1 MGNWKMAVAERPT
14 DKKGRLL
21 TGAKNAALLLAVM
34 FACTGVSLLLRLLGT
49 HETNF
54 IMIYLLGTLL
64 LSYYGGSYLFS
75 LFSSLLGV
83 LFYNFFFTEPY
94 YTFRAYSPDYPLT
107 FLIMFFVG
115 AFTSMMTSRI
125 RHESVLAEEREE
137 RIRALYQTGRH
148 LLGVRSCADLAEV
161 SAQELAAQL
170 DASVLAVFY
179 GADGELQ
186 NRFVQGA
193 DVFSGDRERVVCREA
208 YRSCNPCG
216 RGTGLYAGASA
227 YYAPVVT
234 QSGVSGVVG
243 IARADGRPLTENQT
257 EFLNTVL
264 TQIAVVL
271 ERETLHCR
279 QEETQMQIESER
291 LRGDMLRAISHDL
304 RTPLTGIMGSA
315 STMLDNYDQ
324 LDDGVKKDFLKNIC
338 DDASWLSDLVENVLE
353 MTRLDEG
360 RLRLN
365 MEDEAAE
372 EIVAGAIAH
381 VKGHAAGH
389 SLSAKIPDELL
400 LLRADGVL
408 LTQVLV
414 NLLDNAIYYTP
425 EGSTVTIL
433 LSRSDRDI
441 LFEVRDDGPGIAD
454 EDMQHLFDRFYSR
467 GTRPGTARHGFG
479 LGLSLCKAIVEAHG
493 GHIFVRRVE
502 PHGTSVLFNI
512 PAKEGTAHAAAD
524 PDC

>member
-1 MGNWKMAVAERPT
+1 MGNRNTARADGPADRKSRFLAGV
-14 DKKGRLL
+14 KNFSLL
-21 TGAKNAALLLAVM
+21 IAVM
-34 FACTGVSLLLRLLGT
+34 FACTGVSLLLRQLGT

-75 LFSSLLGV
+75 LFSSLFGV

-137 RIRALYQTGRH
+137 RIRALYQTGRR
-148 LLGVRSCADLAEV
+148 LLGVRSAADLAEV

-179 GADGELQ
+179 RADGEVQ
-186 NRFVQGA
+186 NRFVQGE
-193 DVFSGDRERVVCREA
+193 DVFSSDRERVVCRET
-208 YRSCNPCG
+208 YRSCNACG
-216 RGTGLYAGASA
+216 RGTRLYAGANA
-227 YYAPVVT
+227 YYSPVVT
-234 QSGVSGVVG
+234 QNGVSGVVG
-243 IARADGRPLTENQT
+243 VAPLDGRPLTENQT

-264 TQIAVVL
+264 TQLAVVL
-271 ERETLHCR
+271 ERETLYRR
-279 QEETQMQIESER
+279 QEETQTQIASER
-291 LRGDMLRAISHDL
+291 LRSDMLRAISHDL

-315 STMLDNYDQ
+315 STMLDNYGQ
-324 LDDGVKKDFLKNIC
+324 LDDNVKKDFLKNIY
-338 DDASWLSDLVENVLE
+338 DDAGWLSDLVENILD

-360 RLRLN
+360 RLHLHL
-365 MEDEAAE
+365 EEEAAE

-425 EGSTVTIL
+425 EGSSVTVL
-433 LSRSDRDI
+433 LSRSDQDV
-441 LFEVRDDGPGIAD
+441 LFEVRDDGPGIAE
-454 EDMQHLFDRFYSR
+454 EDMEHLFERFYSR

-479 LGLSLCKAIVEAHG
+479 LGLALCKAIVEAHG
-493 GHIFVRRVE
+493 GHIFVHNVE

-512 PAKEGTAHAAAD
+512 PAKEED
-524 PDC
+524 NSCSR